1 MSSFFR
7 MGRQPDTFALVVGFE
22 GYVAASDG
30 VPPRLETHEARVEW
44 ESEERAEDVFARLL
58 EAERALPFD
67 TSGQVAAVELVVDE
81 HAASTSGS
89 GSTSPAGDV
98 RHKRTDSGG
107 LLGSMF
113 NMGSASNLASFLIGG
128 GDELDRDD
136 RDESKDR
143 AGHSNG
149 PGKPPRGSRNGG
161 APSPTPAG
169 PVSVRLAFASA
180 RARPRS
186 VELSRPQNSGG
197 GPDAAVPDSVYQI
210 LRGLE
215 LQHVTAVAL
224 REGCVRVLGDLKSRW
239 RDGGVAKIDLS
250 DAGLTS
256 VPDALFD
263 HPGVVTL
270 CLNGNRLAAL
280 PSLARLTR
288 LRHLSANN
296 NQIRDLRADLRLC
309 RRLREVSL
317 EGNRLTKPVIDF
329 KALAS
334 VRALRLLNNP
344 IEFLPELHHA
354 LELRELSLFNVRIV
368 CGSLSA
374 AAEARDARSPTAVSS
389 DFLYDFRD
397 VKVTTADDASSST
410 LAGLV
415 GAGTRGVGNAT
426 GKAYSDFFSLV
437 FRGSACQHPLI
448 ARASRRRRRGGPGQL

>member
-1 MSSFFR
+1 M
-7 MGRQPDTFALVVGFE
+7 
-22 GYVAASDG
+22 
-30 VPPRLETHEARVEW
+30 
-44 ESEERAEDVFARLL
+44 
-58 EAERALPFD
+58 
-67 TSGQVAAVELVVDE
+67 
-81 HAASTSGS
+81 
-89 GSTSPAGDV
+89 GST
-98 RHKRTDSGG
+98 
-107 LLGSMF
+107 
-113 NMGSASNLASFLIGG
+113 SNLASFLIGG

-143 AGHSNG
+143 ARHSNG

-161 APSPTPAG
+161 APSRTPAG
-169 PVSVRLAFASA
+169 SRVGAPRRSRRA

-210 LRGLE
+210 LRGME

-296 NQIRDLRADLRLC
+296 NQIRHLRADLRLC

-368 CGSLSA
+368 CGSSLRGGGSDG
-374 AAEARDARSPTAVSS
+374 ARAIEPDRRLVRFPIS
-389 DFLYDFRD
+389 DF
-397 VKVTTADDASSST
+397 
-410 LAGLV
+410 
-415 GAGTRGVGNAT
+415 
-426 GKAYSDFFSLV
+426 
-437 FRGSACQHPLI
+437 
-448 ARASRRRRRGGPGQL
+448 